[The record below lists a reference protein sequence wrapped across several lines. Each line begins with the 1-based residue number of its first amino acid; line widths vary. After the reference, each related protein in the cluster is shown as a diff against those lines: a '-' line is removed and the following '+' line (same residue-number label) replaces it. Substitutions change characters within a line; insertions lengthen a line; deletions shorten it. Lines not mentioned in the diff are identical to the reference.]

1 MPSTIDNAVQC
12 TSCQMYAVLEQ
23 PFEGAYLC
31 SKCEQIVRLE
41 SHIVYL
47 NERVSILRSVANLEK
62 SLLLTEQAL
71 LGEEEG
77 EGGSMEAQE
86 SEVGSWITFRKQ
98 GRGKSAREASP
109 DLTHPNKFARLADE
123 GDVSSGRALLQPDT
137 SSASQGSVSSSK
149 QGTRRAGQARQV
161 LVVGD
166 SIIRGTDR
174 AICHKDRDRRTVC
187 CLPGARVRHIAD
199 RVDRLLGGA
208 GEDPAVMVHIGTNDK
223 VRGRWSVLKNDF
235 RDLGHK
241 LRARTSKV
249 VFSEILPVP
258 RATQERQREI
268 REVNKWLKN
277 WCRKEGFGFLENWA
291 DFSVGYR
298 LYSRDG
304 LHLNG
309 EGAAV
314 LGEKMARRLEECLN

>member
-1 MPSTIDNAVQC
+1 MCCTIDNAVQC
-12 TSCQMYAVLEQ
+12 TSCMMYAVLEQ
-23 PFEGAYLC
+23 PFQGEFLC
-31 SKCEQIVRLE
+31 SRCEQITRLE
-41 SHIVYL
+41 SLIESL
-47 NERVSILRSVANLEK
+47 NGQVATLRGIDNLQK

-71 LGEEEG
+71 FGVDEG
-77 EGGSMEAQE
+77 EGDREEAEE
-86 SEVGSWITFRKQ
+86 SEVASWVTVRKR

-123 GDVSSGRALLQPDT
+123 GDVSPGTALLQPDT
-137 SSASQGSVSSSK
+137 SSASQGNVSSSK

-174 AICHKDRDRRTVC
+174 EICHKDRDRRTVC

-223 VRGRWSVLKNDF
+223 VRGRWRVLKNDF
-235 RDLGHK
+235 RDLGQK

-268 REVNKWLKN
+268 REINK
-277 WCRKEGFGFLENWA
+277 
-291 DFSVGYR
+291 
-298 LYSRDG
+298 
-304 LHLNG
+304 
-309 EGAAV
+309 
-314 LGEKMARRLEECLN
+314 

>member
-1 MPSTIDNAVQC
+1 MASMLENAVQC
-12 TSCQMYAVLEQ
+12 TSCSMYAILEQ
-23 PFEGAYLC
+23 QFEGAYCCARCVLV
-31 SKCEQIVRLE
+31 VRLE
-41 SHIVYL
+41 AQILHLEGRLATMRSI
-47 NERVSILRSVANLEK
+47 NNMER

-71 LGEEEG
+71 SGI
-77 EGGSMEAQE
+77 
-86 SEVGSWITFRKQ
+86 EVGEDSGTELQDSQAVSWVTVRKR
-98 GRGKSAREASP
+98 GRGKSVREASP
-109 DLTHPNKFARLADE
+109 ELAHPNKFARLADE
-123 GDVSSGRALLQPDT
+123 GDAITELAELQQDT
-137 SSASQGSVSSSK
+137 ASDRQGGVCSSK
-149 QGTRRAGQARQV
+149 EGGRSTGQARQV

-235 RDLGHK
+235 RDLGRK
-241 LRARTSKV
+241 LKARTSKV

-258 RATQERQREI
+258 RATPERQREI
-268 REVNKWLKN
+268 REVNKWLRS
-277 WCRKEGFGFLENWA
+277 WCRKEGFGFMENWA
-291 DFSVGYR
+291 DFAVGYR
-298 LYSRDG
+298 LYRRDG

-309 EGAAV
+309 EGAAL
-314 LGEKMARRLEECLN
+314 LGEKMARRVEECLN